1 MNVSVMKAYEL
12 VLSLYKSITYIQP
25 DYPYN
30 NMFRQKKQSNKWTYI
45 CNTMPCS
52 KSVYCYR
59 IIFTKQEAQRRSAEN
74 VRNMDNKI
82 TDIKKKI

>member
-1 MNVSVMKAYEL
+1 
-12 VLSLYKSITYIQP
+12 
-25 DYPYN
+25 
-30 NMFRQKKQSNKWTYI
+30 
-45 CNTMPCS
+45 MPCS

-82 TDIKKKI
+82 TDIKKKYKKMEKGGVTDNDR

>member
-1 MNVSVMKAYEL
+1 
-12 VLSLYKSITYIQP
+12 
-25 DYPYN
+25 
-30 NMFRQKKQSNKWTYI
+30 
-45 CNTMPCS
+45 MPCS

>member
-1 MNVSVMKAYEL
+1 
-12 VLSLYKSITYIQP
+12 
-25 DYPYN
+25 
-30 NMFRQKKQSNKWTYI
+30 
-45 CNTMPCS
+45 MPCS

-82 TDIKKKI
+82 TDIKKKYKKMEKGGVTDNEEDRRIKGNYRRWRV